1 MSNRLGVNPEDS
13 MIFVNSNLSELIDSL
28 RSNDE

>member
-1 MSNRLGVNPEDS
+1 MSNSLGVNPEDS
-13 MIFVNSNLSELIDSL
+13 MIFINSNLSEFIDSL